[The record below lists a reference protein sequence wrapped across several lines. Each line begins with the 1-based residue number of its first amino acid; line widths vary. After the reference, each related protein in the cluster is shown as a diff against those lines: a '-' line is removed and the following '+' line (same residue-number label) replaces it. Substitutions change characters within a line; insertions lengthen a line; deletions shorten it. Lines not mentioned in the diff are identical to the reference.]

1 MGNLAITGNQQVLA
15 QNSKTDYTSKTTE
28 KNHPN
33 SVIKKKK
40 PTEFKTDTVYFEKK
54 DIISKEE
61 QERRRIERIKKE
73 SHEIIN
79 KMYEAI
85 DGIGTDNE
93 LFEEALNMIDTDNI
107 LEVIQLWDFT
117 AGREYGETFIE
128 SFLGDASAKQRQNYG
143 NQLIKDLYERVTR
156 DNAPDDPNL
165 FEYQTTSK
173 FIELNKAKFFPNKK
187 LMAHYFNSLTNESD
201 KMGFYDMLD
210 LLQAEQKRQEEL
222 QQQQQ

>member
-15 QNSKTDYTSKTTE
+15 QNSKTDYTSKTTG

-33 SVIKKKK
+33 SVMTQKN
-40 PTEFKTDTVYFEKK
+40 PTEFKSDTVYLEKK

-61 QERRRIERIKKE
+61 QERRRIARIKKE

-93 LFEEALNMIDTDNI
+93 LFEEALKMIDVDNI
-107 LEVIQLWDFT
+107 LEVIDRWNST
-117 AGREYGETFIE
+117 AGRKYEESFIE
-128 SFLGDASAKQRQNYG
+128 AFLGDANARQRQTYG
-143 NQLIKDLYERVTR
+143 NQLIKDLCERVTR
-156 DNAPDDPNL
+156 YNASDDPNI

-173 FIELNKAKFFPNKK
+173 FIELNKAKFFPDKK

-201 KMGFYDMLD
+201 KMGFYDRLD
-210 LLQAEQKRQEEL
+210 LLQTEQKRQEEL
-222 QQQQQ
+222 QQQQ